1 MAPLGAP
8 QLRLWFGGDSSGGGG
23 GDVGFGEKVRIE
35 QRFVNLG
42 LGLRRIYSVW
52 LERKMV
58 SLGNEKKGVSLRFVG
73 LRT

>member
-1 MAPLGAP
+1 M
-8 QLRLWFGGDSSGGGG
+8 
-23 GDVGFGEKVRIE
+23 RIE

-52 LERKMV
+52 QERKMV

>member
-1 MAPLGAP
+1 M
-8 QLRLWFGGDSSGGGG
+8 
-23 GDVGFGEKVRIE
+23 RIE

-58 SLGNEKKGVSLRFVG
+58 SLGKLEEGCKFKVCGVENLRKKKVYIEKKKLG
-73 LRT
+73 LLVIINNSMWEWKKI